1 MLEGVVG
8 YPPEFVERYRTV
20 GLWPGR
26 CLWDLFAD
34 RFERYAERTAVVY
47 DRGRLSY
54 GELRAD
60 AERLAAGLARRGIR
74 RLDRVVVQ
82 LPNVPEFLLLYFALQ
97 RLGAI
102 PIMALPAHRER
113 EVGHFIEL
121 AGTRSYVA
129 ADPALAEVVRAQ
141 QPALEQVLM
150 LDELRRLLVAE
161 VVADLPDTSAID
173 PQDPAIF
180 LLSGGTTGL
189 PKLIPRTHDDYWYNS
204 VAAGDVNDIRLD
216 DALLAVLPLG
226 HNFPLACPGLQGF
239 LQRGARLVLSKT
251 TAPADNVALIA
262 REGVTHLELVPAL
275 LIRWLND
282 PAFDSGALASV
293 RVVNTGGHRL
303 QPEVKRRCEEMLP
316 GCIVQ
321 EVLGMAEG
329 LLCYVRLDDPEEVR
343 YETAGRPVSDRD
355 EIRVV
360 DDNEREVPAGEV
372 GELLA
377 RGPYTIRGYFRAAEY
392 NATAFTPD
400 GFYRTGDLVRL
411 HPSSGNLIVA
421 GRKKDLI
428 NRAGEKISAEEVENL
443 LISHPS
449 VLNVACVPIPD
460 PVLGERMCACV
471 IPRPGASLTLE
482 ELTAFLL
489 GKGIAKFKLPERLE
503 LVEEFP
509 MTRVGK
515 VSKRDLAQLVAG
527 LPGSAGAVG

>member
-8 YPPEFVERYRTV
+8 YPAAFVERYRAA

-26 CLWDLFAD
+26 SLWDLFSD
-34 RFERYAERTAVVY
+34 RFNRYADRTAVVHA
-47 DRGRLSY
+47 RGRLSY
-54 GELRAD
+54 RDVRAG
-60 AERLAAGLARRGIR
+60 AERVAAGLAGRGIG

-82 LPNVPEFLLLYFALQ
+82 LPNIPDLVLLYFALQ

-113 EVGHFIEL
+113 EIGHFIEL
-121 AGTRSYVA
+121 AGARYYVA
-129 ADPALAEVVRAQ
+129 RDRGLAEVVRSQ
-141 QPALEQVLM
+141 QPTLEQVLM
-150 LDELRRLLVAE
+150 LDDLRGLLAGDAGE
-161 VVADLPDTSAID
+161 SLPDTSTID
-173 PQDPAIF
+173 PQDPAVF

-204 VAAGDVNDIRLD
+204 IASGDVNDIRPD

-239 LQRGARLVLSKT
+239 LQSGARVVLSET
-251 TAPADNVALIA
+251 TTPADNLPLIG
-262 REGVTHLELVPAL
+262 REAITHLELVPAL

-282 PAFDSGALASV
+282 PAFTAAALKTV
-293 RVVNTGGHRL
+293 RIVNTGGHRL
-303 QPEVKRRCEEMLP
+303 QPEVKRRGEDLLP
-316 GCIVQ
+316 GCTVQ

-329 LLCYVRLDDPEEVR
+329 LLCYVRLDDPIEVR
-343 YETAGRPVSDRD
+343 YETAGRPVSELD
-355 EIRVV
+355 EIRIV
-360 DDNEREVPAGEV
+360 DEEEHEVAPGEV

-377 RGPYTIRGYFRAAEY
+377 RGPYTIRGYFRAAEH
-392 NATAFTPD
+392 NSGAFTTD

-411 HPSSGNLIVA
+411 HPSGNVVVE

-443 LISHPS
+443 IISHPS

-471 IPRPGASLTLE
+471 IPKPGASLSLE
-482 ELTAFLL
+482 ELATFLL
-489 GKGIAKFKLPERLE
+489 AKGIAKFKLPERLE
-503 LVEEFP
+503 LLDEFP
-509 MTRVGK
+509 ITRVGK
-515 VSKRDLAQLVAG
+515 VSKRDLVELVKG
-527 LPGSAGAVG
+527 LPLPPGARL